1 MKSDDK
7 QISSEKFEVLQ
18 TYLRKKYYRNIFLCS
33 FICIKL
39 ENPRLTSNPMQCYF
53 TSKKRIEFNFHC
65 FSQLYKHTYIYIKTL
80 YVYIFIFFVTP
91 RIRMPSLF
99 MHTSALLSQ
108 KKIKWVIK
116 FTKSWKMF
124 GTADSAV
131 FFR

>member
-1 MKSDDK
+1 MHN
-7 QISSEKFEVLQ
+7 
-18 TYLRKKYYRNIFLCS
+18 NI
-33 FICIKL
+33 ICL
-39 ENPRLTSNPMQCYF
+39 HFY
-53 TSKKRIEFNFHC
+53 
-65 FSQLYKHTYIYIKTL
+65 
-80 YVYIFIFFVTP
+80 FFVTP

-131 FFR
+131 FLDESRKTKFINCCSIPKADHVQASISPEELRIRNGEYT